1 MRINAARLQQHLEE
15 LSVFGRPA
23 GGTFADGVSR
33 VAYSDADVAG
43 RKYAM
48 GLMRDAGL
56 DPHIDTAGNI
66 SAVRPGSDPSLKPI
80 LFGSHIDSVPGGGNF
95 DGDLGSLS
103 AIEVVHTLNDHK
115 LSTRHSLRVV
125 IWQNEEGGLVGSH
138 FAAGVPVRLEP
149 RVLRTLYHGRHC
161 RKIGGDPNNL
171 AQAQIPKGSFAC
183 YLELHIEQGGN
194 LEKAGIPVGI
204 VEGIVAIDE
213 YEVEIK
219 GFANH
224 AGTTPM
230 PDRRNA
236 LLAAAML
243 IEAVQKVVTSEPGRQ
258 VGTVGRLAVYPN
270 APNVV
275 PGRVVHTIELRDLS
289 QEKIARLGAEIQKQ
303 AQQIA
308 AETRTEI
315 TMKQVANDPP
325 AMASPEVQKQIEAAA
340 GSLGLKTMRLP
351 SGAGHDA
358 QMMARLGPMGMIF
371 VPSVGGIS
379 HSPKE
384 LTHWADCANGATCC
398 CRVSCGWTD
407 SRKSKDRPTSA
418 LPPDTNRPPCGGTH
432 TTYDLPSGVI
442 RIGPM
447 VETPV
452 GSSGAIS
459 FHTVFFPVASSTR
472 YTFAGTSPV
481 R

>member
-1 MRINAARLQQHLEE
+1 MPLTRRQLLSGLTLAAASYAFSEASSGAPPFSPSVDERVGNEDLRINATRLQRSLEG
-15 LSVFGRPA
+15 LSVFGRPS

-48 GLMRDAGL
+48 QLMRDSGL
-56 DPHIDTAGNI
+56 DPHIDAGGNI
-66 SAVRPGSDPSLKPI
+66 TATRPGSDSSLKPI
-80 LFGSHIDSVPGGGNF
+80 LFGSHIDSVPSGGNF
-95 DGDLGSLS
+95 DGDFGSMS
-103 AIEVVHTLNDHK
+103 AIEVMHTLNDHK
-115 LSTRHSLRVV
+115 LTTRHPLRIC
-125 IWQNEEGGLVGSH
+125 IWQNEEGALVGSQI
-138 FAAGVPVRLEP
+138 AAGVDVDMQRQFNGLSTAE
-149 RVLRTLYHGRHC
+149 GI
-161 RKIGGDPNNL
+161 RKIGGDPTNL
-171 AQAQIPKGSFAC
+171 AQARIPKGSFAC
-183 YLELHIEQGGN
+183 YLELHIEQGGT
-194 LEKAGIPVGI
+194 LDRAGIPIGV

-213 YEVEIK
+213 YEVEIH

-230 PDRRNA
+230 PERRNA

-289 QEKIARLGAEIQKQ
+289 AEKIARLGAEIQKQ

-308 AETRTEI
+308 AQTHTEI
-315 TMKQVANDPP
+315 TMKQVASDPP
-325 AMASPEVQKQIEAAA
+325 AMASPEIQKQIEAAA
-340 GSLGLKTMRLP
+340 ANLGLKTMRLP

-358 QMMARLGPMGMIF
+358 QMMATLGPMGMIF

-384 LTHWADCANGATCC
+384 LTHWQDCANGANVLLHTLL
-398 CRVSCGWTD
+398 RMD
-407 SRKSKDRPTSA
+407 A
-418 LPPDTNRPPCGGTH
+418 LG
-432 TTYDLPSGVI
+432 
-442 RIGPM
+442 
-447 VETPV
+447 
-452 GSSGAIS
+452 
-459 FHTVFFPVASSTR
+459 
-472 YTFAGTSPV
+472 
-481 R
+481 